1 MTARVEEF
9 HRKEFWLELNPELSI
24 SDIPLRHIEGDVAR
38 VSEHEVKNQ
47 LEGVTREGYFLFPEA
62 VGGDECQALAAA
74 VERLVGAG
82 IPTPFLWVYDEAW
95 QLFARAATPI
105 AGIVGPNFLV
115 GGDLWVWHVSPEPE
129 AEGWG
134 PHRDA
139 NLGDELLPDGRPAV
153 VTVWFALTE
162 ATPDNGCMY
171 VLPMDRDPHVPDALG
186 ERTIA
191 DGDIA
196 SVRAL
201 PVPPGSLMGWNT
213 RLLHWGARSSAR
225 AASARISVSM
235 YAQRCDAER
244 LTLDMID
251 PFSSVPLHHRLGVV
265 SRALLTYGG
274 SGLSGTTISDPIV
287 AFATEQQDRLRK
299 WLAMTAELRDGAT
312 EGAEASKHARVFEPP
327 TL

>member
-9 HRKEFWLELNPELSI
+9 HRKEFWLELNPKLSI
-24 SDIPLRHIEGDVAR
+24 SDIPLRDMEGDVGR
-38 VSEHEVKNQ
+38 VSELEVEGQ
-47 LEGVTREGYFLFPEA
+47 LEGVKSEGYFLFPEA
-62 VGGDECQALAAA
+62 VGGDECHPLAVA

-115 GGDLWVWHVSPEPE
+115 GGDLWVWHLSAEPG
-129 AEGWG
+129 AAGWG
-134 PHRDA
+134 PHRDS

-171 VLPMDRDPHVPDALG
+171 VLPMDRDPHVPNALQ
-186 ERTIA
+186 ETTIA
-191 DGDIA
+191 RGDLA

-201 PVPPGSLMGWNT
+201 PVPPGGLMGWNT

-225 AASARISVSM
+225 AASARISMSM
-235 YAQRCDAER
+235 YVQRRDVER
-244 LTLDMID
+244 FTPDMID
-251 PFSSVPLHHRLGVV
+251 PFLSIPLHHRLGVV
-265 SRALLTYGG
+265 SRALLTYRG

-287 AFATEQQDRLRK
+287 AFATEQQDRNRT
-299 WLAMTAELRDGAT
+299 WLAMTAELRDGA
-312 EGAEASKHARVFEPP
+312 A
-327 TL
+327 